1 MMDFI
6 MVPTILAII
15 TLGIYKL
22 FELFVCK
29 KERLTIIEKMGEKF
43 TPDMLEHKINF
54 SSIGNFSFS
63 ALKLGCLLTGM
74 GLGLLVGYVICA
86 ATINGYTGTV
96 DIGVSPYPFLF
107 AVTVAASMCFASPF
121 STPPNALVMSA
132 GKYTF
137 MDYVKVGLPLQV
149 IMGIVMVL
157 VLPLLFPF

>member
-54 SSIGNFSFS
+54 SSTGNFSFS

-96 DIGVSPYPFLF
+96 GIGYRMND
-107 AVTVAASMCFASPF
+107 VASLIYGACV
-121 STPPNALVMSA
+121 LLL
-132 GKYTF
+132 GG
-137 MDYVKVGLPLQV
+137 VGL
-149 IMGIVMVL
+149 L
-157 VLPLLFPF
+157 VAFVVEMNMNKK